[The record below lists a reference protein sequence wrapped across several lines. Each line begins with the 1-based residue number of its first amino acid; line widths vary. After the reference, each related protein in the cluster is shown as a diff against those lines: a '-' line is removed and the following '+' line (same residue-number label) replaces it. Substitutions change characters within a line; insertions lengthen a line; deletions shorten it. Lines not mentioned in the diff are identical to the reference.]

1 MAMNPVTHDTFPAE
15 VLESEQPVLVDF
27 WAAWCPPC
35 RLMNPILDELDSE
48 RDDIKIVSVDADNEQ
63 ALAVEYGVLGLPT
76 FVLFRNGAPVTS
88 LVGARPKRR
97 LESELEQALVEQPAG
112 RGRPGGPPK
121 QGQPVARRVDEIRR
135 ADHRPRPLEPGRRDE
150 RDPQLR

>member
-1 MAMNPVTHDTFPAE
+1 MPLGSKECRGQPVGMALNPVTTDTFTAE

-76 FVLFRNGAPVTS
+76 FVLFRNGAPITS

-112 RGRPGGPPK
+112 R
-121 QGQPVARRVDEIRR
+121 
-135 ADHRPRPLEPGRRDE
+135 
-150 RDPQLR
+150 